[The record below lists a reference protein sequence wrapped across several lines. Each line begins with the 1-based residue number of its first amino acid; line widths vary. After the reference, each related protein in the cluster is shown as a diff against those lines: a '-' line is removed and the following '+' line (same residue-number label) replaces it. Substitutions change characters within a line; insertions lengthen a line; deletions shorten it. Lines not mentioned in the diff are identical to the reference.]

1 MAVVLDIDETDVQHM
16 GANSGELSFCINKVL
31 HAIDVSV
38 GGRKLKKPCMA
49 LSCCLLRVSTPSCG
63 NIRQMNT
70 MPEGSRKDKQRKCSE
85 VCDVLS
91 VFFGKKF
98 TKQL

>member
-1 MAVVLDIDETDVQHM
+1 MAVVVDIDETDVQHM
-16 GANSGELSFCINKVL
+16 GANSGELSFRRNKVH

-49 LSCCLLRVSTPSCG
+49 LSCCLLRVSTPNCG

-70 MPEGSRKDKQRKCSE
+70 LPEGRRQDKQK
-85 VCDVLS
+85 
-91 VFFGKKF
+91 
-98 TKQL
+98 